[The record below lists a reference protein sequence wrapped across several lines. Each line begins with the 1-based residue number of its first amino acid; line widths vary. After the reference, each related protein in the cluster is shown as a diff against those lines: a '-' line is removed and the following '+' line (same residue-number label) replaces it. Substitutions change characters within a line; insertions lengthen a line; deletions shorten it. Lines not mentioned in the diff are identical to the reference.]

1 MPQLLHHSLRHL
13 PLLAAAAAL
22 AATLAACSS
31 VAQQPGPDSKTQFV
45 QGWSES
51 ARPLFYHGMGRN
63 PGYNIWQV
71 PNNLPSGTYRVIV
84 RKKDAAGD
92 TAELVDGQRFEVD
105 ATRKDIYL
113 NISTDYRDPEALGE
127 KYIVGF
133 DGVPAK

>member
-1 MPQLLHHSLRHL
+1 MR
-13 PLLAAAAAL
+13 
-22 AATLAACSS
+22 
-31 VAQQPGPDSKTQFV
+31 
-45 QGWSES
+45 
-51 ARPLFYHGMGRN
+51 R
-63 PGYNIWQV
+63 
-71 PNNLPSGTYRVIV
+71 
-84 RKKDAAGD
+84 KDAAGD